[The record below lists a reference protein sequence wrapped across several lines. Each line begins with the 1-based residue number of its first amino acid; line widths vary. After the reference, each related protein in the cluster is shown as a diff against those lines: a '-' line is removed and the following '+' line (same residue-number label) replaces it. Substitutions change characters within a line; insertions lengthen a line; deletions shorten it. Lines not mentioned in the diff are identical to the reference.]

1 MKTNDRCDHLLARR
15 KSRKVAAK
23 THPKSNNDSRGN
35 HEISASKES
44 IKAAEDL
51 ALAAFASGLKLAAAF
66 GTVAAK
72 TTSLALASI
81 ATGADKFS
89 ELVKQEA
96 LKSQKAN
103 AHKTNLVTSA
113 SRRKRARREP
123 KREIP
128 AS

>member
-23 THPKSNNDSRGN
+23 THPKSNSDSRGN

-81 ATGADKFS
+81 ASGADKFS
-89 ELVKQEA
+89 ELIKEEA
-96 LKSQKAN
+96 LRSQKAN
-103 AHKTNLVTSA
+103 AHKTA
-113 SRRKRARREP
+113 RKPRP
-123 KREIP
+123 KGNKRP
-128 AS
+128 